1 MDDVDTLDWLSE
13 LRINSSM
20 PFDLEKLEDSEY
32 LLDILISVENVLD
45 SLDVYVY
52 RNWFD
57 GEVVEGPIVRR
68 HWVIVSLL
76 YPYNKMPDP
85 RAALRLLKHGVQ
97 VEFDTVKQ
105 QQAGKPGE
113 PDTEPST
120 DSHWIIKIIIPRR
133 LLDQIDGVDLAMYDD
148 EVNPD
153 DVTAAKDIGLDDE
166 SPYQTD
172 EQLPDQSMQPL
183 PGEPPPAPTA
193 PQGQPNA

>member
-1 MDDVDTLDWLSE
+1 MA
-13 LRINSSM
+13 
-20 PFDLEKLEDSEY
+20 FDLEKLEDSEY
-32 LLDILISVENVLD
+32 LLDILISVENILD

-68 HWVIVSLL
+68 HWVTVSLL

-97 VEFDTVKQ
+97 VEFDNVKQ
-105 QQAGKPGE
+105 EQAGKPGQPDSE
-113 PDTEPST
+113 PAEET
-120 DSHWIIKIIIPRR
+120 HWIVKLIIPRR

-166 SPYQTD
+166 SPYQSD
-172 EQLPDQSMQPL
+172 EQLPDQNMQPL
-183 PGEPPPAPTA
+183 PGQPPPPPA
-193 PQGQPNA
+193 QGQPPNAQPPF

>member
-1 MDDVDTLDWLSE
+1 
-13 LRINSSM
+13 M
-20 PFDLEKLEDSEY
+20 PFDLEQLEDSEY
-32 LLDILISVENVLD
+32 LLDILISVENILD

-68 HWVIVSLL
+68 HWVTISLL

-97 VEFDTVKQ
+97 VEFDNVKQ
-105 QQAGKPGE
+105 QAAGGPEQPNSE
-113 PDTEPST
+113 PAADT
-120 DSHWIIKIIIPRR
+120 HWIVKIIIPRR
-133 LLDQIDGVDLAMYDD
+133 LLDQIDGVDMAMYDD

-166 SPYQTD
+166 SPYQSD
-172 EQLPDQSMQPL
+172 EQLPDQNMQPL
-183 PGEPPPAPTA
+183 PGEQPPPM
-193 PQGQPNA
+193 QGQPNAPQPF